1 MSKQYNYS
9 LDFVKGIACIFVV
22 LMHCEFPGLLGTAV
36 QAISRFCVPLF
47 FMVSG
52 FFCYEP
58 EIVVTGGGNLLKI
71 NKKIK
76 HVAKITINACI
87 FYTIFTFLVWLLGK
101 DIDWSISKMGIISWV
116 VFNAPA
122 WAGVAGQYWF
132 LFALLYTYIFY
143 YALSR
148 TRLVKQAYWL
158 AGLMFVV
165 YVIMAQGMHLAGISV
180 PNMIYRNWLVEG
192 FAYFML
198 GHWIHHNQEK
208 MRVDNRILIAI
219 VIGCTLLCFV
229 ERYIMGRDFGVNIVT
244 IPQVFCLFLY
254 AVNNP
259 TKHKGVIQEI
269 GKRYSMFVY
278 IIHPAIWHS
287 MEMVYGKV
295 GLSDNLL
302 ALYLMPIFVVLL
314 TLFVSHLVYT
324 LNNRLKLSTI

>member
-1 MSKQYNYS
+1 M
-9 LDFVKGIACIFVV
+9 
-22 LMHCEFPGLLGTAV
+22 
-36 QAISRFCVPLF
+36 
-47 FMVSG
+47 
-52 FFCYEP
+52 
-58 EIVVTGGGNLLKI
+58 LKI

-76 HVAKITINACI
+76 HVARITINACI
-87 FYTIFTFLVWLLGK
+87 FYTIFTFLLCLFGK
-101 DIDWSISKMGIISWV
+101 EIDWSISKFGILSWV
-116 VFNAPA
+116 VFNQPA

-148 TRLVKQAYWL
+148 LGLLNQAYWV

-180 PNMIYRNWLVEG
+180 SNMIYRNWLVEG

-198 GHWIHHNQEK
+198 GHWIHHYQEK
-208 MRVDNRILIAI
+208 LRVDNRILIAI
-219 VIGCTLLCFV
+219 VIGCTLLCLV

-259 TKHKGVIQEI
+259 TKHKGAIQEI

-287 MEMVYGKV
+287 LEMVYGKV
-295 GLSDNLL
+295 GLSDNLP